1 MVKEVGEVEEAV
13 VVSELSAE
21 VANQMRHLP
30 SIRGMRRMLSFPWV
44 VLRDLAYELRVKNRN
59 LPSTAEKGDR

>member
-21 VANQMRHLP
+21 VANQMHRLSSFGGARP
-30 SIRGMRRMLSFPWV
+30 MVSFPFAA
-44 VLRDLAYELRVKNRN
+44 LRDLADELKAKNGN
-59 LPSTAEKGDR
+59 LPSATERGDR